1 MTTEIVN
8 IHNRD
13 ITVIRADEGKVFRR
27 KHDGFVMGN
36 EIFLGNDYST
46 GTARQDLPEYYEEI
60 DAPEEYFEG
69 LEPILPE

>member
-1 MTTEIVN
+1 MTVEIRN
-8 IHNRD
+8 MHGRD
-13 ITVIRADEGKVFRR
+13 TTVIRADEGKVFRR
-27 KHDGFVMGN
+27 KHDGFIMGN
-36 EIFLGNDYST
+36 EIFLGIDYST

>member
-8 IHNRD
+8 IYNRD
-13 ITVIRADEGKVFRR
+13 VTVMRADEGKVFRR
-27 KHDGFVMGN
+27 KHDGFIMGN

-60 DAPEEYFEG
+60 DAPEEYLKG

>member
-1 MTTEIVN
+1 MTIEIVN
-8 IHNRD
+8 INNQD
-13 ITVIRADEGKVFRR
+13 TTVIRADEGKVFKR
-27 KHDGFVMGN
+27 KHDGFIMGT
-36 EIFLGNDYST
+36 EIFLGIDYST

>member
-8 IHNRD
+8 IYNRD

-27 KHDGFVMGN
+27 KHDGFIMGN
-36 EIFLGNDYST
+36 EIFLGNDYSL
-46 GTARQDLPEYYEEI
+46 GYERVDRPEHYEEI
-60 DAPEEYFEG
+60 EAPAEYFKG